1 MDITTLLN
9 DNALNFIIIFVLA
22 FIGFVYRKRTKKQ
35 YFDNI
40 IKYADILE
48 KTPQPKYQ
56 KDYINNLKKKLLWE
70 KVCFYQ
76 SGNINKERIAIS
88 LINADIHNIIA
99 LPQLNLLTQY
109 FKIKQ
114 NKIIPIN
121 LFLIKEVLFGGI
133 ALLLGVLIIIS
144 NLKMLF
150 RSTDLVNIVIAIIT
164 ILIVTVI
171 AGLFS
176 ISPLKRLKTYWL
188 ILKDRDF
195 LKRANVQLSMII
207 EECNQVTP
215 LISDE
220 VTSDDAMNEQ
230 DTKQQD

>member
-9 DNALNFIIIFVLA
+9 DNALNLIIIFVLA

-48 KTPQPKYQ
+48 KTPQPQYQ

>member
-1 MDITTLLN
+1 M
-9 DNALNFIIIFVLA
+9 
-22 FIGFVYRKRTKKQ
+22 
-35 YFDNI
+35 
-40 IKYADILE
+40 
-48 KTPQPKYQ
+48 
-56 KDYINNLKKKLLWE
+56 
-70 KVCFYQ
+70 
-76 SGNINKERIAIS
+76 
-88 LINADIHNIIA
+88 
-99 LPQLNLLTQY
+99 
-109 FKIKQ
+109 
-114 NKIIPIN
+114 
-121 LFLIKEVLFGGI
+121 IKEVLFGGI
-133 ALLLGVLIIIS
+133 ALLLGMLIIIS
-144 NLKMLF
+144 NLKTLF